1 MFIFLLQLP
10 NRTEDLLRFPLYS
23 VSNVHY
29 KHHSHHQE
37 ADKTQVTKWAGL
49 YKISERV
56 METKEL
62 SVLKIKKKE
71 LACSRNKV
79 LPW

>member
-1 MFIFLLQLP
+1 MFLFLLQLP

-49 YKISERV
+49 YKISEHV

-62 SVLKIKKKE
+62 SVLKKKKKKR
-71 LACSRNKV
+71 ASMF
-79 LPW
+79 